1 MTEQIEEYA
10 AVVLTEDRTEAR
22 LRAGDVG
29 TVVMVHAGGKGYEV
43 EFTTLGGDT
52 LSVLTL
58 PAGALRAI
66 RADEIAH
73 ARAVA

>member
-1 MTEQIEEYA
+1 MAEQIEEYA
-10 AVVLTEDRTEAR
+10 AVVLTEDRAEAR

-29 TVVMVHAGGKGYEV
+29 TVVMVHAGRKGYEV
-43 EFTTLGGDT
+43 EFTTLSGDT

-58 PAGALRAI
+58 PAAALRAI